1 MRDADIS
8 RYSKRR
14 PVFICRP
21 SATSTLAPSA
31 KTAPSNAYVEAE
43 ICADEKKKKKGKRD
57 PLYQGC
63 RPRLFYGLSLAHSLS
78 LSATLFPSLLR
89 PSLHDGIT
97 ACTRRIDCA
106 VVRTPSG
113 PSERQEKEDKK
124 GATAGSI
131 RKKTRDKKHKEF
143 AHVLERSAREQQEDN
158 RPYCVE
164 RPCAADSHAR
174 ACWHAGA
181 TCSAEP
187 SVLGRGSR
195 PLSLSISRVAV
206 SFLSISFI
214 CKKKKK
220 KRTGA
225 ERCGISR
232 VTAQRSGRCG
242 YLSSSMKDAL
252 IARLIYREAAKRPS
266 HRLFLSRP
274 LSAARSLR
282 TRKKRASRGRPF
294 LSSVDRTHSIAT
306 LQNVAATRENRPPI
320 PFVEVRQTQLLLAAP
335 DAASGCARCFLLS

>member
-57 PLYQGC
+57 PLYQGR

-97 ACTRRIDCA
+97 ACTRGIDCA

-113 PSERQEKEDKK
+113 PSEWQEKEDKK

-220 KRTGA
+220 RTG
-225 ERCGISR
+225 
-232 VTAQRSGRCG
+232 GRTLR
-242 YLSSSMKDAL
+242 YLKSYSAAL
-252 IARLIYREAAKRPS
+252 WPLRIPFLFDEGRLDCAT
-266 HRLFLSRP
+266 HLSR
-274 LSAARSLR
+274 
-282 TRKKRASRGRPF
+282 
-294 LSSVDRTHSIAT
+294 SSKTAFSS
-306 LQNVAATRENRPPI
+306 PI
-320 PFVEVRQTQLLLAAP
+320 PIPAALCRAVLANEEEASVERKAILIERRQNA
-335 DAASGCARCFLLS
+335 